1 MSDTPDTDA
10 LRSIIGQA
18 VAGTGADCGWSSPV
32 TEGKATYSGAGEAE
46 IAAAVEL
53 GAKAQADW
61 AALPPLGRQ
70 MAMMEWAD
78 RIVADAEAIAR
89 LDTIDMG
96 KPISI
101 ATQEAHIAAFILRFY
116 ASSIDKTG
124 GLVAPSASH
133 AMAVSTRRPYGIVG
147 AIISWNYP
155 AINAMMKIAPAL
167 AAGNAILLKPSSQA
181 PRSALHMAALAL
193 ETSVPTG
200 LVSVLSGSSLA
211 GKLMCRHPGVAMLA
225 FTGSTAVGKLIAG
238 IAAEK
243 LVPSIIEAGGKNPI
257 LVCDDVHDLE
267 GLARDAIAEC
277 YANTG
282 QLCVARSKII
292 IPRALAR
299 DLTDALVAAADAL
312 RPGDAR
318 DPATHYG
325 PLSSLKHAE
334 DVASAIESGSAQAR
348 LVRDGRS
355 ADPLMQSMSLLAVD
369 NPGSDLLRD
378 EYFGPV
384 LTIASYDRIEDGIAM
399 ANTGGYGLAATLW
412 TTRIDRANALSQ
424 QIVAG
429 HIKVKAQ
436 PDLDAGTGMAL
447 PVEPA
452 GASGYGTE
460 FGVAALGSYSRR
472 QAVEYLGYGM

>member
-18 VAGTGADCGWSSPV
+18 VAGSGTVCNWSSPV
-32 TEGKATYSGAGEAE
+32 IDGQLTYASAGEVE
-46 IAAAVEL
+46 VGAAVAL
-53 GAKAQADW
+53 GAQAQADW
-61 AALPPLGRQ
+61 ATLPPMGRQ

-78 RIVADAEAIAR
+78 RIEAEADTLAR

-96 KPISI
+96 KPISV

-116 ASSIDKTG
+116 AGSIDKTG
-124 GLVAPSASH
+124 GFVAPSAPQ
-133 AMAVSTRRPYGIVG
+133 ALAVSTRRPYGVVG

-155 AINAMMKIAPAL
+155 AINAMMKLAPAL
-167 AAGNAILLKPSSQA
+167 AAGNAIILKPSSQA

-193 ETSVPTG
+193 ETSLPIG
-200 LVSVLSGSSLA
+200 LVSVLSGSSAA
-211 GKLMCRHPGVAMLA
+211 GTLMCRHPGVSMLA
-225 FTGSTAVGKLIAG
+225 FTGSTAIGKKIAG

-257 LVCDDVHDLE
+257 LVCDDVTDLE
-267 GLARDAIAEC
+267 GLARDAIAES
-277 YANTG
+277 YANSG

-292 IPRALAR
+292 VPRALAG
-299 DLTDALVAAADAL
+299 DLTDALVAAAETL
-312 RPGDAR
+312 GPGDAR
-318 DPATHYG
+318 DSATQYG
-325 PLSSLKHAE
+325 PLSSLKHAQ
-334 DVASAIESGSAQAR
+334 DVTAAIEGGCRQAR

-355 ADPLMQSMSLLAVD
+355 DDPLMQSMSLLAVED
-369 NPGSDLLRD
+369 AHSALLMD

-384 LTIASYDRIEDGIAM
+384 LTVASYDRIEDGIAM
-399 ANTGGYGLAATLW
+399 ANAGGYGLAATLW
-412 TTRIDRANALSQ
+412 TTQIARANAVSQ
-424 QIVAG
+424 KIVAG

-436 PDLDAGTGMAL
+436 PGLDAGTGMAL

-460 FGVAALGSYSRR
+460 FAVAALDSYSRR

>member
-1 MSDTPDTDA
+1 MSGTPDTDA

-32 TEGKATYSGAGEAE
+32 IPGKVTYAGAGESE

-53 GAKAQADW
+53 GTKAQSGW
-61 AALPPLGRQ
+61 AALPPMARQ

-78 RIVADAEAIAR
+78 RIEAEAEAIAR

-96 KPISI
+96 KPISV

-116 ASSIDKTG
+116 ASGIDKTG
-124 GLVAPSASH
+124 GLVAPSAPQ
-133 AMAVSTRRPYGIVG
+133 ALAVSMRRPYGIVG

-155 AINAMMKIAPAL
+155 AINAMMKVAPAL
-167 AAGNAILLKPSSQA
+167 AAGNAIVLKPSSQA

-200 LVSVLSGSSLA
+200 LVSVLSGSSAA
-211 GKLMCRHPGVAMLA
+211 GTLMCRHPGVAMLA

-257 LVCDDVHDLE
+257 LVCDDVSDLE

-299 DLTDALVAAADAL
+299 DLTDALVAAAEAL
-312 RPGDAR
+312 GPGDAR
-318 DPATHYG
+318 DAATQYG
-325 PLSSLKHAE
+325 PLSSLHHAR
-334 DVASAIESGSAQAR
+334 DVAAAVEAGSAQAR
-348 LVRDGRS
+348 LLRDGRS
-355 ADPLMQSMSLLAVD
+355 DDPLMLSMSLLAVED
-369 NPGSDLLRD
+369 AHSGLLRD

-384 LTIASYDRIEDGIAM
+384 LSIASYDRIEDGIAM
-399 ANTGGYGLAATLW
+399 ANAGGYGLAATLW
-412 TTRIDRANALSQ
+412 TTQIARANALSP

-436 PDLDAGTGMAL
+436 PDLDAGTGMSL
-447 PVEPA
+447 PIEPA

-460 FGVAALGSYSRR
+460 FGIAALDSYSRR